1 MKHLST
7 LLTLLPLICFCSGV
21 AYSQSPQSIA
31 QEMAAS
37 TVILEITQ
45 HNGRRTH
52 GTGFFI
58 GAGLIATNAHVID
71 NAAKATAR
79 LVQTQ
84 HTMHIEGYIAID
96 TDTDLAVL
104 KAAHTE
110 APALTLGNSDTIRIG
125 DLIYTLGNPSGLEG
139 TFSEG
144 RISNLLIGIPGIQGK
159 VIQFTA
165 PISGGSSGGAIVNQ
179 TGEVIGIASQT
190 RHDGQNLNFAIPSN
204 ALKQLRQNTTT
215 LKPLSQQPH
224 HTKTAEQ
231 IQDTPALMINFII
244 LSAIA
249 FCVLHFLP
257 LSTSEN
263 IKTTLGIAIGI
274 GLFKTISI
282 AMLPTLFT
290 ETMLHLY
297 QQPISEEPLSHI
309 LDCGGCLPPFLM
321 KIAIAQTYLIATSIL
336 LASANRYI
344 PKIQI
349 QGFFITTGIAAII
362 IVAEFCLYRILPI
375 G

>member
-7 LLTLLPLICFCSGV
+7 LFILILIFLCIRV
-21 AYSQSPQSIA
+21 VYPQSPQSIA
-31 QEMAAS
+31 QELAAS

-58 GAGLIATNAHVID
+58 GEGLIATNAHVID

-84 HTMHIEGYIAID
+84 QTMGIQGYIAID
-96 TDTDLAVL
+96 TQTDLAVL
-104 KAAHTE
+104 KTDNTTV
-110 APALTLGNSDTIRIG
+110 PALAHADSDTIRIG

-144 RISNLLIGIPGIQGK
+144 RISNLLIGIPGIKGK

-179 TGEVIGIASQT
+179 HGQVIGIASQT

-204 ALKQLRQNTTT
+204 ALKRLMETATT

-224 HTKTAEQ
+224 YRKNAEH
-231 IQDTPALMINFII
+231 INKTPALMINFII

-249 FCVLHFLP
+249 FGVLHFLP

-263 IKTTLGIAIGI
+263 IKTTLGIAISI
-274 GLFKTISI
+274 GLVKTIAL

-290 ETMLHLY
+290 QPMLHLY
-297 QQPISEEPLSHI
+297 QHPLSEEPLSHI
-309 LDCGGCLPPFLM
+309 LDCPNCLPPFLM
-321 KIAIAQTYLIATSIL
+321 KLAIAQTYLIATSIL

-344 PKIQI
+344 PKITI
-349 QGFFITTGIAAII
+349 QGFFKTTGIAAII
-362 IVAEFCLYRILPI
+362 ITAEFCLYRILPFLK
-375 G
+375 